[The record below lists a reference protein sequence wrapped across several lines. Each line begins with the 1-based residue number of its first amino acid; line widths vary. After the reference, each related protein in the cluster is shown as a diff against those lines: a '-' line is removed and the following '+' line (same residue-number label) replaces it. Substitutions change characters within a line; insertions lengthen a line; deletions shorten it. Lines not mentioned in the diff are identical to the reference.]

1 MPMLSQPSQKYKPY
15 TPIHLPNRQ
24 WPSKTFTK
32 APIWL
37 STDLRDGNQA
47 LVNPMTIEQKTAFFR
62 ELVKCGVKQIEVAYP
77 SASDTDFAF
86 VRGLVEK
93 NEIPD
98 DVWIQ
103 VLTPAREDLIRRT
116 IDSVAGAKHAIIHM
130 YNATSPT
137 FRNVVFRNSK
147 EQTLDLAI
155 KHTKL
160 VRQLTEECTEKYGT
174 KFMYEYSPETFTQ
187 TEPEFALE
195 VCEAVKAAWG
205 KAGLGDER
213 IIFNLPSTVEIGP
226 PNHYADQI
234 ENFCNK
240 ISEREKIIVSLHPHN
255 DRGTGIASAE
265 LGTLAGGERIEGCF
279 FGNGERTGNVDL
291 VNLALNLYTQG
302 IPPNLDFSDLQTTI
316 DVVTACNDLPI
327 PARYPYAGELV
338 YTAFSGSHQ
347 DAIKKGF
354 EAQRLRHEEC
364 KVKGEP
370 MMWDIPYLPIDPA
383 DLGQTYE
390 ALIRVNSQSGKG
402 GIAYLLKEHLNL
414 DLPRKMQ
421 VAFYQVVQE
430 VSDREAREMTVDDIT
445 SAFKRTYHF
454 GSGYKGRLSLR
465 SFRISSL
472 ESENPKPKAGSDQES
487 GEEDDTQ
494 RRFDGTVSVDG
505 VYRVIRGKGNGP
517 LSALLDAL
525 RTYLS
530 LDFAI
535 REYSEHTINNAD
547 QGENAQ
553 AASYVELVSA
563 TERKSTS
570 TRQSW
575 WGVGVDADIARSGLR
590 AVLSAVNSA
599 ISDGRELPELK
610 LSVGFHSKSSAQED
624 VASVIANQL
633 GLELPR
639 KYQAAFFEVVQRK
652 ALEGGAG
659 GKGGEISI
667 EGITQLFKD
676 TYHYQTDDKPPT
688 KVVMDSF
695 KLDHIDNNR
704 RSLTGSFTFFGGP
717 SRTLNGSGNGPLSS
731 LLAALHSQIA
741 GTLTIRDYWEHSIGE
756 GSEVRAAS
764 YVCLVYELEG
774 GQTKKSRS
782 SAWGVAIDTDIT
794 TSGVQAVLNAV
805 NDLDIVLKKE

>member
-1 MPMLSQPSQKYKPY
+1 MPMLSHPSQKYKPY
-15 TPIHLPNRQ
+15 TPINLPNRQ

-47 LVNPMTIEQKTAFFR
+47 LVNPMTIEQKTTFFR

-86 VRGLVEK
+86 VRGLIEN

-130 YNATSPT
+130 YNAVSPT

-147 EQTLDLAI
+147 EQTLDLAV
-155 KHTKL
+155 KHTKII
-160 VRQLTEECTEKYGT
+160 RQLTEECTQKYGT
-174 KFMYEYSPETFTQ
+174 KFIYEYSPETFTQ
-187 TEPEFALE
+187 TEPDFALE
-195 VCEAVKAAWG
+195 VCEAVKKAWG

-302 IPPNLDFSDLQTTI
+302 IAPMLDFSELQNTI

-364 KVKGEP
+364 KIKGEP
-370 MMWDIPYLPIDPA
+370 LLWDIPYLPIDPA

-402 GIAYLLKEHLNL
+402 GIAYLLKEHLHL

-430 VSDREAREMTVDDIT
+430 ISDREAREMTVDDIT
-445 SAFKRTYHF
+445 SSFKHAYHF

-465 SFRISSL
+465 SFKISSL
-472 ESENPKPKAGSDQES
+472 DSENSKPKAGSDQES

-525 RTYLS
+525 RSHLS

-535 REYSEHTINNAD
+535 REYSEHTINDAD
-547 QGENAQ
+547 EGENAQ

-570 TRQSW
+570 TRKSW
-575 WGVGVDADIARSGLR
+575 WGVGVDSDIARSGLR

-610 LSVGFHSKSSAQED
+610 LSVGFHSRSSGQED
-624 VASVIANQL
+624 VASVIVNQL

-639 KYQAAFFEVVQRK
+639 RFQTAFFEVLQRK
-652 ALEGGAG
+652 ALEE
-659 GKGGEISI
+659 GGEISI
-667 EGITQLFKD
+667 DGVTQLFKD
-676 TYHYQTDDKPPT
+676 TYNYQNNKPPA
-688 KVVMDSF
+688 KIAMDSF
-695 KLDHIDNNR
+695 TLEHIDSNR
-704 RSLTGSFTFFGGP
+704 RSLSGTFTFFGGA
-717 SRTLNGSGNGPLSS
+717 SRTITGSGNGPLSS
-731 LLAALHSQIA
+731 LLAALHTQLT
-741 GTLTIRDYWEHSIGE
+741 GTLSIRDYWEHSIGE

-764 YVCLVYELEG
+764 YVDLVYEVDGESS
-774 GQTKKSRS
+774 KKLRS
-782 SAWGVAIDTDIT
+782 SAWGVATDTDIT
-794 TSGVQAVLNAV
+794 ASGVKAVLNAV
-805 NDLDIVLKKE
+805 NDLDIISKK

>member
-1 MPMLSQPSQKYKPY
+1 MPMLSAPSQKYKPY
-15 TPIHLPNRQ
+15 TPLLLPNRQ
-24 WPSKTFTK
+24 WPSKTFTQ

-47 LVNPMTIEQKTAFFR
+47 LVNPMTIEQKTVFFK
-62 ELVKCGVKQIEVAYP
+62 EAVKSGVKQIEVAYP

-93 NEIPD
+93 NQIPD

-116 IDSVAGAKHAIIHM
+116 IDSVAGAKHAILHM

-147 EQTLDLAI
+147 EQTIELAV

-160 VRQLTEECTEKYGT
+160 VRELTEECTKKHGT

-187 TEPEFALE
+187 TEPDFAIE
-195 VCEAVKAAWG
+195 VCEAVKKAWG
-205 KAGLGDER
+205 KAALGDER
-213 IIFNLPSTVEIGP
+213 IIFNLPSTVEIAP

-265 LGTLAGGERIEGCF
+265 LGVLAGGDRIEGCF

-291 VNLALNLYTQG
+291 VTLALNLYTQG
-302 IPPNLDFSDLQTTI
+302 IPPNLDFSDLQNTI
-316 DVVTACNDLPI
+316 DIVTACNDLPV

-338 YTAFSGSHQ
+338 FTAFSGSHQ

-354 EAQRLRHEEC
+354 EAQRSRHDEC
-364 KVKGEP
+364 KAKGEP
-370 MMWDIPYLPIDPA
+370 LLWDIPYLPIDPA

-402 GIAYLLKEHLNL
+402 GIAYLIKQHLQL

-430 VSDREAREMTVDDIT
+430 VSDREAREMAVEDIT
-445 SAFKRTYHF
+445 TTFRRAYHF
-454 GSGYKGRLSLR
+454 GSSHKGRLSLR
-465 SFRISSL
+465 SFKIS
-472 ESENPKPKAGSDQES
+472 ESDSEKRKDSDQDS
-487 GEEDDTQ
+487 GDEDEIQ

-505 VYRVIRGKGNGP
+505 VYRVIRGQGNGP
-517 LSALLDAL
+517 LSALLSAL
-525 RTYLS
+525 RIHLD

-535 REYSEHTINNAD
+535 REYSEHTIND
-547 QGENAQ
+547 TDEGENAR
-553 AASYVELVSA
+553 AATYVELVPGND
-563 TERKSTS
+563 RKSS
-570 TRQSW
+570 KSW
-575 WGVGVDADIARSGLR
+575 WGVGVDSDIARSGLR

-599 ISDGRELPELK
+599 ISDGREIPELK
-610 LSVGFHSKSSAQED
+610 LGFQPNSSAPED
-624 VASVIANQL
+624 VASVIVNKL

-639 KYQAAFFEVVQRK
+639 KFQVAFFEVVQKK
-652 ALEGGAG
+652 AMEA
-659 GKGGEISI
+659 GGEISI
-667 EGITQLFKD
+667 DVVTELFKA
-676 TYHYQTDDKPPT
+676 TYNYQNEKPT
-688 KVVMDSF
+688 KVALVNDSF
-695 KLDHIDNNR
+695 KLNHLDGSR
-704 RSLTGSFTFFGGP
+704 RALSGSFIFLGGSP
-717 SRTLNGSGNGPLSS
+717 RAISGSGNGPLSS
-731 LLAALHSQIA
+731 LLAALHTQID
-741 GTLTIRDYWEHSIGE
+741 GTLSIRDYSEHSIGE
-756 GSEVRAAS
+756 GSEVVAAS
-764 YVCLVYELEG
+764 YVDLVYEVPSKK
-774 GQTKKSRS
+774 TKT
-782 SAWGVAIDTDIT
+782 SAWGVATDTDIT
-794 TSGVQAVLNAV
+794 ESGVKAVLNAL
-805 NDLDIVLKKE
+805 NDLDIVVKKD